1 MVFVLPVC
9 QTVAKSNFPI
19 FTLIQN
25 LTIKKPAEAGFF
37 ANCFLPEQKPSRV
50 GDVHYWT
57 SPP

>member
-25 LTIKKPAEAGFF
+25 LTIKNPPKRVFRKLFSAGAEA
-37 ANCFLPEQKPSRV
+37 N
-50 GDVHYWT
+50 
-57 SPP
+57 